1 MISISPIRLHWI
13 RDDGVDTPNDLCA
26 HSPIHFEIGG
36 KTLMTVDDGD
46 FTVSAAAIY
55 LLRSLEADHVLD
67 SNVHENLF
75 PCCGHS
81 MYDIGEA
88 DVQIV
93 GCPNGTNFN
102 VVHAGDIVELRS
114 SDLGV
119 FRLSSSEWKSAVKSF
134 SDEVQNFYEASKPK
148 EPSDEVASKGFAKML
163 AEWKRRR
170 QNAE

>member
-1 MISISPIRLHWI
+1 
-13 RDDGVDTPNDLCA
+13 
-26 HSPIHFEIGG
+26 
-36 KTLMTVDDGD
+36 
-46 FTVSAAAIY
+46 
-55 LLRSLEADHVLD
+55 
-67 SNVHENLF
+67 
-75 PCCGHS
+75 

-93 GCPNGTNFN
+93 GCPNGTNFD
-102 VVHAGDIVELRS
+102 VVHAGDTVELRS